1 MDNQNSVHYKYT
13 PKYKKLG
20 KTTVIRVPIHIKD
33 EITEIIN
40 LLEKLAND
48 KGIRMSEESIEQMTK
63 NLIDLI
69 NE

>member
-1 MDNQNSVHYKYT
+1 MNNQNPVHYKYT
-13 PKYKKLG
+13 AKYKKLG

-48 KGIRMSEESIEQMTK
+48 KGIKMSEESTEQMIKT
-63 NLIDLI
+63 LIDLI